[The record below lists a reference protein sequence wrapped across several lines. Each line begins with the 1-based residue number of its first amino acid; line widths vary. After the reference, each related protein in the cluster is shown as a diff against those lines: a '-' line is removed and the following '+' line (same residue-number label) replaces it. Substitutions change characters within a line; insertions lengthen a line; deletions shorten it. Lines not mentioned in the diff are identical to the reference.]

1 MGKAPEQEDGN
12 IKTIIKNT
20 EDMNQSNM
28 RQIFMKEKAQ
38 LIIKIYS
45 GVANHEHQQQPV
57 TG

>member
-1 MGKAPEQEDGN
+1 MINFGAMAALSKQQ
-12 IKTIIKNT
+12 IKNT